1 MVRREQMNLVLNFSL
16 FLLAIFSFSN
26 ESFSL
31 TNYEIKKFCAKDK
44 RVFLCIKN
52 LQEKRSDLQ
61 KGKLIEIPVIPYK
74 R

>member
-1 MVRREQMNLVLNFSL
+1 MREQMKLILNFSM
-16 FLLAIFSFSN
+16 FLLAFFSLSY

-31 TNYEIKKFCAKDK
+31 SDYQIKRFCAKEK
-44 RVFLCIKN
+44 RVSLCIKN

-61 KGKLIEIPVIPYK
+61 KGKLIEIPVKPYK